1 VGAYAVADGGVI
13 AAEEAGDFEVAE
25 VLAAQLPSQSAPD
38 LASYE
43 IRLMAGV
50 SS

>member
-1 VGAYAVADGGVI
+1 VI
-13 AAEEAGDFEVAE
+13 NEPEPGQQL
-25 VLAAQLPSQSAPD
+25 LAAQLPSQSAPD